1 MICTVKKQAIAKLN
15 SSQPQLEKS
24 VLKKVENPCADLNQ
38 EHQIVKFKFESSD
51 KITQKMRLKFC
62 YKFALELAIK
72 QLSSVLQSHSNI
84 KSEKDELEK
93 SVIEN
98 SKTNRF
104 LISDKD
110 IKRIRINNLIF
121 KFLFLKLVNCWNWN

>member
-51 KITQKMRLKFC
+51 KITQKMRLKFEFD
-62 YKFALELAIK
+62 YL
-72 QLSSVLQSHSNI
+72 VL
-84 KSEKDELEK
+84 
-93 SVIEN
+93 
-98 SKTNRF
+98 
-104 LISDKD
+104 LI
-110 IKRIRINNLIF
+110 
-121 KFLFLKLVNCWNWN
+121 